1 MVNLKI
7 KDLNKKIK
15 IYADG
20 PELDQIN
27 KKIIFDIDGYTFNPS
42 LFRKLGAK
50 NYMNFCKKIIKKCP
64 NKPVSFEVF
73 GDSEKSMLRQ
83 ALILRS
89 LSKNIYVK
97 IPVTYT
103 NGKTTKELLKKLSLK
118 IILISPQFYTRAN

>member
-50 NYMNFCKKIIKKCP
+50 II
-64 NKPVSFEVF
+64 
-73 GDSEKSMLRQ
+73 
-83 ALILRS
+83 
-89 LSKNIYVK
+89 
-97 IPVTYT
+97 
-103 NGKTTKELLKKLSLK
+103 
-118 IILISPQFYTRAN
+118 